1 MNVTD
6 KEIKYSQLYMASD
19 EAFED
24 YLQMVS
30 AEQREHA
37 EVYDL

>member
-24 YLQMVS
+24 YLQEDYLQMVS
-30 AEQREHA
+30 AE
-37 EVYDL
+37 